1 VVQATVQRQDM
12 AVLLLSLVVLE
23 QKQLVD
29 HFR

>member
-1 VVQATVQRQDM
+1 VVQATVQRQDT
-12 AVLLLSLVVLE
+12 AVLLFLLAVLE